1 MSQRPLTVNA
11 ALHSLRRWTCRM
23 AQFATEVRKV
33 DAPVDQLSVAFSLLM
48 RGGMFCI
55 PNVLKAV
62 KGASP
67 QVYFT

>member
-1 MSQRPLTVNA
+1 
-11 ALHSLRRWTCRM
+11 M